1 MKTIPMLD
9 KEKIAESKKK
19 NSKKAVDIYK
29 DWCKTRDIAQIK
41 TMKAKLKEAHK
52 SGTKFAE
59 LLREMGADGQQ
70 IQKIFSDAW
79 MSFGSDPARAKKNFT
94 KILYNS
100 TPTSKSIIEEND
112 GVKLN
117 ATEDG
122 SVQKSI
128 EMSYTPVT
136 DRSNQMLSN
145 VTATTRDLVIQIRH
159 AIVAGNMQIAGELIK
174 SGWGSLSLKQRNGL
188 IEWVNAMDPYNKLPD
203 ADKVPKNKGTLR
215 IKPLE
220 KRADMTKD
228 DFVGKLLR
236 TAEQYLKIQ

>member
-1 MKTIPMLD
+1 MKVISLFD
-9 KEKIAESKKK
+9 KEKITESKKK
-19 NSKKAVDIYK
+19 NSKKAIDIYK
-29 DWCKTRDIAQIK
+29 DWCQTRDAVQMK
-41 TMKAKLKEAHK
+41 TVKAKLKEAYK
-52 SGTKFAE
+52 TGTKFAD

-70 IQKIFSDAW
+70 IQKIFSESW
-79 MSFGSDPARAKKNFT
+79 TSFGNVPSKAKKNFA
-94 KILYNS
+94 KVLYNS
-100 TPTSKSIIEEND
+100 TPTPKSIIEEKD

-145 VTATTRDLVIQIRH
+145 VSATTRDLVIQIRH
-159 AIVAGNMQIAGELIK
+159 AITAGNMQIASELIK

-203 ADKVPKNKGTLR
+203 ADLVPKNKGSLKL
-215 IKPLE
+215 KPLE
-220 KRADMTKD
+220 KRTDMTKD
-228 DFVGKLLR
+228 EFVGKLLR
-236 TAEQYLKIQ
+236 TAEEYLRIQ